1 MSQAEARPLTGAERA
16 KRFRERRYM
25 NATPTDVQFD
35 RELRT
40 VFFQSIENEALAPL
54 MVKLLAVTRERL
66 RKRFNP
72 DGIDSVIAKY
82 EGRR

>member
-1 MSQAEARPLTGAERA
+1 MNQAEAKPLTGAERA
-16 KRFRERRYM
+16 KRYREKRFM
-25 NATPTDVQFD
+25 AAVPTDVQFD

-40 VFFQSIENEALAPL
+40 VFFQSIDNEALAPL

-66 RKRFNP
+66 RKRFSV